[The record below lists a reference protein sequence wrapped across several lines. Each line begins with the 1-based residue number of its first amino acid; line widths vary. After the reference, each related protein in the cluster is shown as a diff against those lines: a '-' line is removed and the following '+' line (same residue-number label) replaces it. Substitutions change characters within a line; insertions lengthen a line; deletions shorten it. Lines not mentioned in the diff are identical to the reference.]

1 MGKTSNFIRFI
12 RAGASKHGSQ
22 ILLGLGIAGSI
33 GTVVMAVKATPKALT
48 IMDEKIACTEADDG
62 TLGML
67 VPIEE
72 VPRHLTAKEKVQ
84 LTWKLYLP
92 AAISGTLS
100 IACLICS
107 HKIDTRKNMALATAY
122 ALTESALKEYQ
133 DKVVEVVGEKQERS
147 IRDAIAKD
155 HVDQNP
161 VVSREVI
168 ITKSGDTLCFDSIS
182 GRYFK
187 SDIEKIRKSVND
199 LNSRLNHEMYISL
212 NELYEE
218 LGLKSVAIGY
228 ELGWNV
234 AAGLIDLYFSST
246 LAEDGTPCLVLDFT
260 NNPPKYNFNRFG

>member
-12 RAGASKHGSQ
+12 SAGASKHGSQ
-22 ILLGLGIAGSI
+22 ILLGLGIVGSI
-33 GTVVMAVKATPKALT
+33 GTVIMAVKATPKALT
-48 IMDEKIACTEADDG
+48 IMDNEVAKTSDTDEN
-62 TLGML
+62 LM
-67 VPIEE
+67 PIEE
-72 VPRHLTAKEKVQ
+72 IPSHLTTKEKVQ

-100 IACLICS
+100 IICLICS
-107 HKIDTRKNMALATAY
+107 HKIDTRKNAAIATAY

-155 HVDQNP
+155 HVDNNP

-187 SDIEKIRKSVND
+187 SDIEKIRKSMND
-199 LNSRLNHEMYISL
+199 LNSRLNQEMYISL
-212 NELYEE
+212 NEFYEE
-218 LGLKSVAIGY
+218 LGLKPVAIGY

-234 AAGLIDLYFSST
+234 SKGLIDLYFSST
-246 LAEDGTPCLVLDFT
+246 LAEDGTPCLVLGFE
-260 NNPPKYNFNRFG
+260 NAPKYNFDKFG